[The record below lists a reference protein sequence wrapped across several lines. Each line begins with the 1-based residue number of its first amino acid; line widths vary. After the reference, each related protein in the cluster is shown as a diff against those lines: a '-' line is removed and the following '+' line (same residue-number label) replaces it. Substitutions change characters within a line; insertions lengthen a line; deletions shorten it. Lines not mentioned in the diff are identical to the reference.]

1 LKTIKAEHITIDRIR
16 SWLNDPQSE
25 ELSEID
31 KAIYDRWDYCYDQ
44 LKIEKPSAVV
54 NRLMQKF
61 GIKKTAAYK
70 DISDCQRLLNPI
82 NRRDLEW
89 IRNYIV
95 EDALFAIKLA
105 KESLDM
111 KAWEKARADLIKIY
125 AIEKSDI
132 AGIDPELLGNNQYY
146 TMININN
153 KTEVIDMGQIYKLP
167 VEKRKELTDF
177 LFKDID
183 IEDAKQIMET

>member
-1 LKTIKAEHITIDRIR
+1 LKTLKAENITLDRIR
-16 SWLNDPQSE
+16 SWLNDPNSE
-25 ELSEID
+25 ELSLID

-44 LKIEKPSAVV
+44 LKIEKPAAVV

-61 GIKKTAAYK
+61 GIQKSQAYK
-70 DISDCQRLLNPI
+70 DIYDCQRLLNPI

-89 IRNYIV
+89 IRNFIV
-95 EDALFAIKLA
+95 DDAFLRIKLA
-105 KESLDM
+105 KEALDF
-111 KAWEKARADLIKIY
+111 KAWEKACETLVKIY

-146 TMININN
+146 TVLNVNN
-153 KTEVIDMGQIYKLP
+153 KIEVIDMSQIYKLP
-167 VEKRKELTDF
+167 ADKRNQLCDF

-183 IEDAKQIMET
+183 VQDAEELMKS